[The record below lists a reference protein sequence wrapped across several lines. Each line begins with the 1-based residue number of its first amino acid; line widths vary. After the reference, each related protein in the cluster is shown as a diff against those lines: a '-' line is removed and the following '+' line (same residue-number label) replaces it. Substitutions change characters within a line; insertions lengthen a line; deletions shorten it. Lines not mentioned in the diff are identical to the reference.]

1 MAFAPKTK
9 KLSTGDLATWTRE
22 RSTEEIHNLLGRR
35 LMALTLENVDV
46 EDDEEFALYDLMT
59 V

>member
-1 MAFAPKTK
+1 MAFSPKSK
-9 KLSTGDLATWTRE
+9 KLTAGDIATWTRE

-35 LMALTLENVDV
+35 LSALALENVDI
-46 EDDEEFALYDLMT
+46 EEDEEFALYDLMT

>member
-1 MAFAPKTK
+1 MALSPKTK
-9 KLSTGDLATWTRE
+9 KISAGDIATWTRE

-35 LMALTLENVDV
+35 MSALTLEFADV
-46 EDDEEFALYDLMT
+46 EDDEEVGLYDLAT

>member
-1 MAFAPKTK
+1 MSFLPKSK
-9 KLSTGDLATWTRE
+9 KLSAGDIATWTRQ

-35 LMALTLENVDV
+35 MAALTLENVEVD
-46 EDDEEFALYDLMT
+46 DDEEFALYDLMT